1 MAKNNAHNVIDLD
14 APTGQTD
21 DDDGRDDAS
30 TLGEP
35 FALATGAELLEAEGR
50 IPGCIVSARCD
61 CGSAFKFS
69 LLSPGFKACPGCG
82 TQYTHALLLAPA
94 DDTEIIDQFLEVL
107 ESEEDDEGTLDGAD
121 DDDQTDDDAT
131 IDGEEEAPPRTA
143 TPTRDPY
150 NTSE

>member
-1 MAKNNAHNVIDLD
+1 MPNPNVIDLD
-14 APTGQTD
+14 SEAPEQTD
-21 DDDGRDDAS
+21 DDSPEPS

-69 LLSPGFKACPGCG
+69 LLAPGYKACPGCG

-107 ESEEDDEGTLDGAD
+107 DSEPGED
-121 DDDQTDDDAT
+121 DDDLAGEDEDADDHDEAQATTD
-131 IDGEEEAPPRTA
+131 
-143 TPTRDPY
+143 TPRDPY
-150 NTSE
+150 NTAE